1 MIFVQVV
8 VFGIIM
14 YFMTNL
20 DVNVSKFFIFE
31 LFIFVTTICIT
42 ALYRMFAA
50 LSPTIDDAVRFS
62 GLGKQFLVPKMMAL
76 QTTSGGCL
84 DNGDTWLLEVD
95 LILRHSSCHKKGG
108 LHCVPF
114 TPDLLIRIVSLTR
127 GS

>member
-62 GLGKQFLVPKMMAL
+62 GLGKQLLVPKIMAL
-76 QTTSGGCL
+76 RTKSGGRL
-84 DNGDTWLLEVD
+84 DNGDTWCQ
-95 LILRHSSCHKKGG
+95 R
-108 LHCVPF
+108 
-114 TPDLLIRIVSLTR
+114 
-127 GS
+127 